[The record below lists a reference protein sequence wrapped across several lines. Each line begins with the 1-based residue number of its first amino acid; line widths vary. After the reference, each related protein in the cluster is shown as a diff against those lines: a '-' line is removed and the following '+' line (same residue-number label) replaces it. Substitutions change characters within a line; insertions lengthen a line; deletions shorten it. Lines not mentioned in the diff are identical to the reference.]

1 VFTELDPF
9 KVFRSTLFLFLAI
22 YGVLTLWSAA
32 WRVRR
37 LLAGTDPG
45 KRLLRTYLA
54 YQVVTVRLRPVGGEL
69 LQIGFWLALLVI
81 IWWLHAK
88 V

>member
-1 VFTELDPF
+1 MFTELDLF
-9 KVFRSTLFLFLAI
+9 TVFRSTLFLFLAI
-22 YGVLTLWSAA
+22 YAALTLLSAV

-37 LLAGTDPG
+37 VLAGTDPG
-45 KRLLRTYLA
+45 KRLLRTYMA
-54 YQVVTVRLRPVGGEL
+54 YQVVTVRLRPLAGEL
-69 LQIGFWLALLVI
+69 LQIGFWSALLVV

>member
-1 VFTELDPF
+1 MFTELDPF
-9 KVFRSTLFLFLAI
+9 TVFRSTLFLFLAI
-22 YGVLTLWSAA
+22 YAVLTVWSAA

-37 LLAGTDPG
+37 VLAGTDPG

-54 YQVVTVRLRPVGGEL
+54 YQVVTVRLRPLAEEL
-69 LQIGFWLALLVI
+69 LQIGFWSALLVVM
-81 IWWLHAK
+81 WWLHTK